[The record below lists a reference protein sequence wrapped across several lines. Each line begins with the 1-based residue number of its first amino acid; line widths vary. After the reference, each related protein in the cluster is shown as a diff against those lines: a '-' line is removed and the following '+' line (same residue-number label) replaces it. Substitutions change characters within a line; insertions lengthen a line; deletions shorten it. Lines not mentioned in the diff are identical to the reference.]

1 VAPLYTRLDSIE
13 SRRASLRRVKAGI
26 SIRRALGLGVVL
38 GAGAACSP
46 AAPARAALAGDLPAL
61 KAAVATAQSSGELGR
76 ARVNELARAVLR
88 RELMSAQGA
97 DVAARIDEL
106 GGCVDAAESSLSE
119 RAQGDDE
126 SAAEARLLLV
136 DRKKQG
142 ADTDAAADPRPE
154 LRAVSARAATAAS
167 ERTLRVQ
174 LMLDGD
180 QRVRRAALSAAREA
194 RDPADVEALL
204 EAARLDPDAEV
215 QSRAALA
222 LGGIGGVRAV
232 LGLSD
237 RWQRADDDLRLSIVE
252 AWSQPDS
259 FAAGGQG
266 ELVRAAE
273 LAHGLPA
280 LAAALVLAEQ
290 QAGPPGLADGLLV
303 RAIADGSVEER
314 RFVLR
319 LVPWT
324 VPGVPAAVH
333 AASLAG
339 PDAVRVVALA
349 RRLDAEGS
357 KPETLTPLRELARA
371 RSLTIALQA
380 RAALAVAGDA
390 SVKPLLE
397 SDLKA
402 ESAGQRR
409 LGAYGLIRL
418 GDFTRAASALADDS
432 PSVRTQ
438 VACRVLTARN

>member
-1 VAPLYTRLDSIE
+1 
-13 SRRASLRRVKAGI
+13 VKAGI
-26 SIRRALGLGVVL
+26 SIRWAFGLSVVL
-38 GAGAACSP
+38 GSSVGCTP
-46 AAPARAALAGDLPAL
+46 AAPARAALEGDLPSL

-76 ARVNELARAVLR
+76 SKVNELARAVLR

-97 DVAARIDEL
+97 EVAARMAEL
-106 GGCVDAAESSLSE
+106 DGCVDAAASSLSE
-119 RAQGDDE
+119 RAKGEDE

-142 ADTDAAADPRPE
+142 ADTDAASDPRPE
-154 LRAVSARAATAAS
+154 LRAVSARAATASS
-167 ERTLRVQ
+167 ERNLRVQ

-194 RDPADVEALL
+194 RDPADVDALL
-204 EAARLDPDAEV
+204 EAARLDPDGEV
-215 QSRAALA
+215 QSRAVLA
-222 LGGIGGVRAV
+222 LGFIGGARAV

-237 RWQRADDDLRLSIVE
+237 RWQRADEALRLSIVE
-252 AWSQPDS
+252 AWSRPDS
-259 FAAGGQG
+259 FAAGGEG

-273 LAHGLPA
+273 LSQGSPA
-280 LAAALVLAEQ
+280 LAAAIALAER

-303 RAIADGSVEER
+303 HAIAEGSVEER
-314 RFVLR
+314 RFALR

-333 AASLAG
+333 AASSAS

-349 RRLDAEGS
+349 RLLDAEGH

-371 RSLTIALQA
+371 RSLTVALQA
-380 RAALAVAGDA
+380 RAALAVAGDT

-402 ESAGQRR
+402 VNAGQRR
-409 LGAYGLIRL
+409 LAAYGLIRL
-418 GDFTRAASALADDS
+418 GDFARAASALADDS

>member
-1 VAPLYTRLDSIE
+1 
-13 SRRASLRRVKAGI
+13 VKAGI
-26 SIRRALGLGVVL
+26 SIRWALGLGVVL
-38 GAGAACSP
+38 GAAAGCSP
-46 AAPARAALAGDLPAL
+46 AAPARTALEGDLPSL
-61 KAAVATAQSSGELGR
+61 KAAVATAQSSGQLER
-76 ARVNELARAVLR
+76 SKVNELARAVLR

-97 DVAARIDEL
+97 DVTARIDEL
-106 GGCVDAAESSLSE
+106 SDCVDAAASSLSE
-119 RAQGDDE
+119 RAKGDDE

-136 DRKKQG
+136 DRKKQS
-142 ADTDAAADPRPE
+142 ADSSPEAAADPRPE
-154 LRAVSARAATAAS
+154 LRAVSARAAT
-167 ERTLRVQ
+167 EPDRRVLRVQ

-204 EAARLDPDAEV
+204 EAARLDPDPEV
-215 QSRAALA
+215 RARAVRA
-222 LGGIGGVRAV
+222 LGEIGGARAV

-237 RWQRADDDLRLSIVE
+237 RWQRADDELRLEIVE
-252 AWSQPDS
+252 AWSKPDS
-259 FAAGGQG
+259 FAAGGEG

-273 LAHGLPA
+273 LSQGLPA
-280 LAAALVLAEQ
+280 LGAALLLAERR
-290 QAGPPGLADGLLV
+290 AGPPGLADGLLV
-303 RAIADGSVEER
+303 RAIAEGSVEER

-333 AASLAG
+333 AASSGG

-349 RRLDAEGS
+349 RRLDAEGA

-402 ESAGQRR
+402 ASAGQRR

-418 GDFTRAASALADDS
+418 GDFASAASALADDS